1 MRVMILLYHTCNI
14 TYMQDEDNK
23 LLQMFGKHFK
33 QIRVKKGS
41 LNKFALNDTNLTP
54 ATISRIENGL
64 SNFKF
69 VTFIKLSNAVKMSPS
84 ELLENFNFIF
94 DDYKR

>member
-1 MRVMILLYHTCNI
+1 MILLYHTCNI
-14 TYMQDEDNK
+14 TYMQDEIDK

-33 QIRVKKGS
+33 KLRIKKGS
-41 LNKFALNDTNLTP
+41 LNKFALNNTGLST

-69 VTFIKLSNAVKMSPS
+69 VTFMQLANALEMSPS

-94 DDYKR
+94 SDYKH